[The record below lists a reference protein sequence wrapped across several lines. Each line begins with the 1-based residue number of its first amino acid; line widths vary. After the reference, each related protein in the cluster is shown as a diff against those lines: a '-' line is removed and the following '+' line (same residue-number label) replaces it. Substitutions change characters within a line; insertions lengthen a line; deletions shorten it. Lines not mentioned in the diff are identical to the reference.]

1 MNQKLEIGLWGGE
14 NDGRKVAKGRT
25 LGESEEPVGE
35 RLAKSA
41 ESTGSIRIVG
51 YGSAMLARLFLFSAL
66 LFFTSLVAAA
76 TRPFTV
82 VIYNVE
88 NLHDAD
94 GVAVYD
100 DYQPSAYRPA
110 HVATKVANVAHT
122 LKRFRGGAGPDIVLL
137 QEIEI
142 DQTPQSTVPD
152 VDAWL
157 NQWRGM
163 SAVQMLNQNPFPKEL
178 VGVPAEVWLL
188 KALEDA
194 GLTGY
199 HMAVGS
205 DPASPPTADS
215 RRAIKCVT
223 LSKFPI
229 KAVRNHP
236 LVSARMILETELDVG
251 GDRLIVLN
259 THWKSGASN
268 PQMEDI
274 RIQNAEVMR
283 SRVDEILAI
292 DPAADI
298 IIGGDLNSQYNQRA
312 RYPAMPRTGVDD
324 VLKVGYS
331 ERQLVLGD
339 EDLYNLWFELEPKA
353 RGSDT
358 FRGNWGTLMHI
369 IVSRGLY
376 DQSGIQYQDNS
387 FNVARLPGENSDAAG
402 APIRWSGG
410 GTAGAGFSDHLPI
423 YAHFKALEGEDKPG
437 WMPLENP
444 ADTPP
449 SETVFSVDY
458 ASVDLN
464 QAIRVDTIPPQTNLR
479 DGSWTGKLFK
489 VAGPAVGTGRPSV
502 RFNNEVYAGIRG
514 YFL

>member
-1 MNQKLEIGLWGGE
+1 
-14 NDGRKVAKGRT
+14 
-25 LGESEEPVGE
+25 
-35 RLAKSA
+35 
-41 ESTGSIRIVG
+41 
-51 YGSAMLARLFLFSAL
+51 MLARMFLCGAMFL
-66 LFFTSLVAAA
+66 AA
-76 TRPFTV
+76 TLTLSAAQPFTM

-100 DYQPSAYRPA
+100 DYQPSEYRPT
-110 HVATKVANVAHT
+110 HVATKVVNIAHT

-142 DQTPQSTVPD
+142 DQTPQSGVAD
-152 VDAWL
+152 IEGWL
-157 NQWRGM
+157 DQWRGTT
-163 SAVQMLNQNPFPKEL
+163 AVQMLGQNPLPEEL

-205 DPASPPTADS
+205 DPASPPSSDS

-223 LSKFPI
+223 LSKFPF

-236 LVSARMILETELDVG
+236 LMSARMILETEIEVEG
-251 GDRLIVLN
+251 QPMFVFN
-259 THWKSGASN
+259 THWKSGASD
-268 PQMEDI
+268 PEMEGI

-283 SRVDEILAI
+283 GRVDEILAM

-298 IIGGDLNSQYNQRA
+298 IIGGDLNAQYNQKA

-331 ERQLVLGD
+331 ERQLVAG
-339 EDLYNLWFELEPKA
+339 EQDLYNLWFELEPHE

-369 IVSRGLY
+369 VVSRGLY
-376 DQSGIQYQDNS
+376 DQAGIQYQDNS

-402 APIRWSGG
+402 APIRWSSGG
-410 GTAGAGFSDHLPI
+410 PAGFGFSDHLPI
-423 YAHFKALEGEDKPG
+423 YAHFQVLQSDDTSS
-437 WMPLENP
+437 WMPLDQP
-444 ADTPP
+444 ADRPP
-449 SETVFSVDY
+449 SGDVFAVDY
-458 ASVDLN
+458 SAVDLN
-464 QAIRVDTIPPQTNLR
+464 QAIRMDAIPPQTDLR
-479 DGSWTGKLFK
+479 DGSWSGKLFR
-489 VAGPAVGTGRPSV
+489 VSGPSVGTDRPKV
-502 RFNNEVYAGIRG
+502 RFNDEVYEIYSPQVETRDRLAAQVVKHRALEFYGVLGTFRG
-514 YFL
+514 NWQFVVQDINWVP